1 MVVRHRQPGMT
12 ETACGPRELDTFVRL
27 DGGIDVPES
36 CFMFAPP
43 KSSNQRITTSTFSRD
58 IARLVSRET
67 RGMPAA
73 SAN

>member
-1 MVVRHRQPGMT
+1 MT
-12 ETACGPRELDTFVRL
+12 EIACGPRKLDTFVRL

-36 CFMFAPP
+36 CFMFAPAEELE
-43 KSSNQRITTSTFSRD
+43 QRITTSTFSRD